1 MMFTYLKKIK
11 FNISQT
17 ATVCAICEM
26 ALSNSRFS
34 NILDFHSANEH
45 YDLFADLPPLVV
57 FFFNFHTASVEN
69 ERDAYNKVLRVNVQE
84 TPQDGAIF

>member
-1 MMFTYLKKIK
+1 MMLTYLKNNNK

-17 ATVCAICEM
+17 VRACATCEM

-45 YDLFADLPPLVV
+45 YPLHADLPPLV
-57 FFFNFHTASVEN
+57 FF
-69 ERDAYNKVLRVNVQE
+69 
-84 TPQDGAIF
+84 